1 VFETKEQM
9 AHEKG
14 IFVATGRAWV
24 QPTPTIKQH
33 NMQDKYRAPFLL
45 CVLGKYKSCSILI
58 VRWAP
63 WQLAYME

>member
-1 VFETKEQM
+1 M
-9 AHEKG
+9 SLAG
-14 IFVATGRAWV
+14 Y
-24 QPTPTIKQH
+24 
-33 NMQDKYRAPFLL
+33 MQDKYRAPFLL